1 MADIRV
7 TELDFQQIKE
17 NIINYLKA
25 QDEFSDYNFTGSGLN
40 VLLDILAYN
49 THYNAILAHLQ
60 SNEMFI
66 DTAIKRS
73 SVVSIAK
80 TLGYTPRSVQ
90 SSKATVN
97 VNVISAEDGPLTIP
111 RFTKFSTSVND
122 QSFTFVTTD
131 SHIAYKEAGEF
142 LFEGIELIEGSVI
155 EERTVVGVDTV
166 SGPIKIRNN
175 NIDLNTLAVT
185 VQTSATN
192 LTTTVFTRTTSIVDI
207 TRDSK
212 VFWVEES
219 QDGFYQLLFGDDIV
233 GKKLTVGNIVTVQ
246 YVASRGAEANG
257 AQSFSCSI
265 RIGGAS
271 PVTTLVSA
279 SAGGSFRESTESIK
293 FNAPRFHTTQNRAV
307 TVEDYKSLI
316 LSNFDKAKSVA
327 VWGGEQNVP
336 PIYGKVFI
344 SIDPKDNYI
353 ITQTDKDHL
362 LNSVLRPRSVLSIL
376 HEFVDPVYLYVGLN
390 VKVNYDALIT
400 PFSNA
405 EIESIVTEQI
415 QDYFA
420 NELSTLDKRFYYA
433 RLLNK
438 IQTSHN
444 AIIGTLIDMRLQR
457 RIVPILNVHERLK
470 FYFTT
475 SVEPNSFKSTYF
487 TTIVAGTQY
496 TAYIQDFP
504 TTTPPDKN
512 GRGVL
517 KLVNQENN
525 QVLVADY
532 GTIQYADAGEVEIP
546 DFYVTDLLSTD
557 IRFNALPQ
565 ELAKDLSPTIIRG
578 TPETAAAVYPYPSQN
593 IIVTLDDSE
602 NNLGVGTQAG
612 LRVTATPSEIS
623 CHRSKT
629 NSTT

>member
-532 GTIQYADAGEVEIP
+532 GTIQYAAAGEVEIP

-565 ELAKDLSPTIIRG
+565 ELAKDLSPTISRG

-612 LRVTATPSEIS
+612 LRVTATPSEI
-623 CHRSKT
+623 
-629 NSTT
+629 

>member
-532 GTIQYADAGEVEIP
+532 GTIQYAAAGEVEIP

-612 LRVTATPSEIS
+612 LRVTATPSEI
-623 CHRSKT
+623 
-629 NSTT
+629 

>member
-487 TTIVAGTQY
+487 TTIVAGTPS

-532 GTIQYADAGEVEIP
+532 GTIQYAAAGEVEIP

-612 LRVTATPSEIS
+612 LRVTATPSEI
-623 CHRSKT
+623 
-629 NSTT
+629 

>member
-1 MADIRV
+1 M
-7 TELDFQQIKE
+7 
-17 NIINYLKA
+17 
-25 QDEFSDYNFTGSGLN
+25 
-40 VLLDILAYN
+40 
-49 THYNAILAHLQ
+49 
-60 SNEMFI
+60 
-66 DTAIKRS
+66 
-73 SVVSIAK
+73 
-80 TLGYTPRSVQ
+80 
-90 SSKATVN
+90 
-97 VNVISAEDGPLTIP
+97 
-111 RFTKFSTSVND
+111 
-122 QSFTFVTTD
+122 
-131 SHIAYKEAGEF
+131 
-142 LFEGIELIEGSVI
+142 
-155 EERTVVGVDTV
+155 
-166 SGPIKIRNN
+166 
-175 NIDLNTLAVT
+175 
-185 VQTSATN
+185 
-192 LTTTVFTRTTSIVDI
+192 
-207 TRDSK
+207 
-212 VFWVEES
+212 
-219 QDGFYQLLFGDDIV
+219 
-233 GKKLTVGNIVTVQ
+233 
-246 YVASRGAEANG
+246 
-257 AQSFSCSI
+257 
-265 RIGGAS
+265 
-271 PVTTLVSA
+271 
-279 SAGGSFRESTESIK
+279 
-293 FNAPRFHTTQNRAV
+293 
-307 TVEDYKSLI
+307 
-316 LSNFDKAKSVA
+316 A

-532 GTIQYADAGEVEIP
+532 GTIQYAAAGEVEIP

-612 LRVTATPSEIS
+612 LRVTATPSEI
-623 CHRSKT
+623 
-629 NSTT
+629 